1 MTFDPSLIS
10 SSRRDEQES
19 LRRARVVQD
28 ARDALRRP
36 TRIVN
41 SMNSQLDQIEER
53 RAARREERLREEADA
68 ERRYLYN
75 MSMES

>member
-19 LRRARVVQD
+19 LRR

-68 ERRYLYN
+68 ARRYLYN
-75 MSMES
+75 INMEDG